1 MTALET
7 NQASASVLG
16 TKLKQP
22 ELHYAMKPT
31 ETVVPYS
38 RFIDVSENLVAFLI
52 VKKLL
57 SKRSQDFGI
66 SCA

>member
-1 MTALET
+1 MTVVEIK
-7 NQASASVLG
+7 QVSVSVLG

-38 RFIDVSENLVAFLI
+38 RFIDVSENLVVFLI
-52 VKKLL
+52 VKKLQKDRTT
-57 SKRSQDFGI
+57 SV
-66 SCA
+66 